1 MRSRLTPLQRH
12 AALTAAS
19 SSTLQRSGGAT
30 FNSTT
35 MRVPTPAV
43 PRLTPEGIAMGR
55 NDLTAPIEPKARALN
70 GGVAWHPRL
79 FEAKELLDDPMPEV
93 LGNAWTGIRHGE
105 LQALWAFKTCRL
117 PRRYADD
124 DRLCQINLLTCP
136 APTPYA
142 ILAA

>member
-1 MRSRLTPLQRH
+1 M
-12 AALTAAS
+12 
-19 SSTLQRSGGAT
+19 
-30 FNSTT
+30 
-35 MRVPTPAV
+35 V
-43 PRLTPEGIAMGR
+43 PRLTPEGIAMGL

-93 LGNAWTGIRHGE
+93 LGNAGTGIRHGE
-105 LQALWAFKTCRL
+105 LQALWACKTCRL